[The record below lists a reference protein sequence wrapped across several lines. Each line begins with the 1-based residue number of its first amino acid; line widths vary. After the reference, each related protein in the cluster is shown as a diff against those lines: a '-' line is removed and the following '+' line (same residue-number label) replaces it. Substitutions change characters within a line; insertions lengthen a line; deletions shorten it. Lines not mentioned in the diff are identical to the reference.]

1 MISVVIP
8 AFNRPQKVRRAV
20 ASVVS
25 QKDLRPDGLEII
37 VVDDTSIPP
46 LQLHDADPR
55 VRIVRLVENKGP
67 AGARNAGIQAS
78 CGEYL
83 AFLDSDDL
91 WLPDK
96 LARQLAMFK
105 ELQRSMDKSLITL
118 VCGFYYPNR
127 VTGRLEARIPRSASH
142 LSDFASGCWFSPGS
156 ALFLHRSAY
165 DRVGLLDERLRRLED
180 LDWFIRFGQEG
191 GQLHVLSC
199 VGTVIAPSR
208 SEDFDTVMHSSAII
222 EQKFSPSGAMPLPR
236 SEWQRLRAYL
246 ALEQGAALLLEGQRL
261 RGLAYLLASFWH
273 KPRLQAA
280 LEPFWQKSDEVPATV
295 AEMYKQMSLG

>member
-1 MISVVIP
+1 LISVVIP
-8 AFNRPQKVRRAV
+8 AFNRPQKMRRAV
-20 ASVVS
+20 ASVLG
-25 QKDLRPDGLEII
+25 QKDLRPNDLEII
-37 VVDDTSIPP
+37 VVDDASTPP
-46 LQLHDADPR
+46 LLLVDADPR
-55 VRIVRLVENKGP
+55 VKIVRLTENKGP
-67 AGARNAGIQAS
+67 SGARNAGIRAAS
-78 CGEYL
+78 GDYL

-96 LARQLAMFK
+96 LARQLALFK
-105 ELQRSMDKSLITL
+105 ELEVKTDRSLLAL

-127 VTGRLEARIPRSASH
+127 VTRRLEARVPRSASR
-142 LSDFASGCWFSPGS
+142 LSDFTSGCWFSPGS

-165 DRVGLLDERLRRLED
+165 GRIGLLDERLRRLED

-261 RGLAYLLASFWH
+261 KGLAYLLTSFWH

-280 LEPFWQKSDEVPATV
+280 LEPFWQKSDEVPANV